1 MLIKIQEGNNIVF
14 KTVTSEQLQEMVKD
28 LYSISSYGMW
38 ENKNQSV
45 FIVMKSGIINAQLI
59 EYFLDETTE
68 KYLEKHYGFVPEE
81 LNQILSD

>member
-14 KTVTSEQLQEMVKD
+14 KTVTSEQLQEIVKD
-28 LYSISSYGMW
+28 LHSISSYGMW
-38 ENKNQSV
+38 ENENKSV
-45 FIVMKSGIINAQLI
+45 FIVMESGIINAQLI

-68 KYLEKHYGFVPEE
+68 KYLEEYYGFVPEE

>member
-1 MLIKIQEGNNIVF
+1 MLIKIQEGNDIVF

-68 KYLEKHYGFVPEE
+68 NYLEKHYGFVPEE
-81 LNQILSD
+81 LKQILSD